1 MIRRLFIPFRGNS
14 IMKEIA
20 RGAEA
25 VVREGKLL
33 GMPVVVKERVRKGYR
48 VPQLDERLRRLRTRG
63 EARLLHEAKK
73 AGVLCPVV
81 YSVSDYE
88 LIMSRIEGKLLL
100 EMAAD
105 GRLLRKTGE
114 ALAKLHGAGI
124 AHGDFTTAN
133 VMVKRGS
140 VWIIDFGLGGFSDAL
155 EEKAIDVLLMKRSL
169 GDAKGY
175 GVFLQGYRAYGDS
188 AAVLEKLKEIEMR
201 GRYVVRAMAR

>member
-1 MIRRLFIPFRGNS
+1 
-14 IMKEIA
+14 
-20 RGAEA
+20 
-25 VVREGKLL
+25 VREGKLL

-140 VWIIDFGLGGFSDAL
+140 AWIIDFGLGGFSDAL